1 MVGIVPSN
9 WLFLKEIVVMSVM
22 TPNPPGRVPSS
33 LFPSRLRVPIGAFN
47 QSGGKGITIR
57 FVRKEN
63 VRESHWKLIGKK
75 AERSIVSSFAM
86 QEFWSRLTQS
96 LQMGQCPWNC
106 PSKLVIGKNQLV
118 QSKELVKYV
127 WNFPTKLVVGQVQ
140 GLEIHEIR

>member
-1 MVGIVPSN
+1 MY
-9 WLFLKEIVVMSVM
+9 
-22 TPNPPGRVPSS
+22 
-33 LFPSRLRVPIGAFN
+33 
-47 QSGGKGITIR
+47 
-57 FVRKEN
+57 
-63 VRESHWKLIGKK
+63 VRESHSNLFGKK
-75 AERSIVSSFAM
+75 NKGSIVSSLEM

-118 QSKELVKYV
+118 QSKELVKHV